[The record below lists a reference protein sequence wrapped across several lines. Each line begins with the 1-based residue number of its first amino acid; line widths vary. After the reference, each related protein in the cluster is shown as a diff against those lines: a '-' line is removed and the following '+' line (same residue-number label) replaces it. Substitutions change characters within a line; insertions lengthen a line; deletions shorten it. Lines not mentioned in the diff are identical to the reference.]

1 MIYFEGDKSD
11 VIYLVRD
18 GVFQISKKMNVG
30 SRWKNIPIVE
40 IGSNQLFGDLE
51 CLLNKPRYF
60 NVKCL
65 SPGTCFKISNDE
77 FY

>member
-40 IGSNQLFGDLE
+40 IGSN
-51 CLLNKPRYF
+51 
-60 NVKCL
+60 
-65 SPGTCFKISNDE
+65 
-77 FY
+77 